1 MDNKMHVIEINEQL
15 LGQFKEGKMNGKGTF
30 YYADGNKYTG
40 DMVNDKKEGQGVLV
54 WEDGNRYEMKCSQI
68 TCHHVF

>member
-1 MDNKMHVIEINEQL
+1 MHVIEINEQL
-15 LGQFKEGKMNGKGTF
+15 LGQFKEDKMNGKGTF

-68 TCHHVF
+68 TCHHFL

>member
-1 MDNKMHVIEINEQL
+1 MHVIEINEQL